1 MSDAEYSAA
10 ASPPFDDALID
21 RVLESQ
27 EDREFECKRL
37 GRNLNT
43 ILESVVALAN
53 TDGGIVA
60 LGIEDPAKAK
70 GRGRVY
76 GIQEHPECWDE
87 LRRLLSSRITEPLLL
102 QCIPMEIGCTLRD
115 GRPGSVVFLRIE
127 RSARVHSIV
136 SDGTFVR
143 LDKGKRQL
151 TAPEIND
158 LCFARGT
165 ITAESQ
171 LEHVP
176 FDLLETNQ
184 WREYS
189 SSRGL
194 TRPIDQAM
202 RHVGL
207 AKEDANGVLRPTRAA
222 VLLFAECPSGL
233 LAGKAAIRLFH
244 YRGNRILTDPKTNLV
259 KPPKTI
265 TGPLIRQIKDATDLI
280 VNELASGIQM
290 GPLGFEIVQDYPLR
304 VLREAIT
311 NAVIHRDY
319 HVSADV
325 KVRIFSDRIEVH
337 SPGAFVGPVTARNI
351 SHIGTHARNPQV
363 VNHLREFPTPPN
375 LDAGEG
381 VKMMFGTMKAAGLYP
396 PLYLT
401 SPPETSPAV
410 TVCLLNENSP
420 TTWEQVSAYIDENGS
435 IGNAEVRRLLETDDT
450 LRASQHL
457 KKWCDLGLLVVANP
471 QLGKRVRKYT
481 KPGVQ
486 ARDRLLFQPQ

>member
-1 MSDAEYSAA
+1 MPELENTTTA
-10 ASPPFDDALID
+10 PPPADDSLID
-21 RVLESQ
+21 RILESP

-37 GRNLNT
+37 SRNLNT
-43 ILESVVALAN
+43 VLESVVALAN
-53 TDGGIVA
+53 TDGGIIA
-60 LGIEDPAKAK
+60 LGIEDPSKAE
-70 GRGRVY
+70 GRDRVY
-76 GIQEHPECWDE
+76 GIQERPECWDE
-87 LRRLLSSRITEPLLL
+87 LRRLLRSRITEPSLL
-102 QCIPMEIGCTLRD
+102 QCIPIEIGCTLRD
-115 GRPGSVVFLRIE
+115 GQRGSVVFLKIE
-127 RSARVHSIV
+127 KSARVHSIV

-143 LDKGKRQL
+143 LDKGNRQL
-151 TAPEIND
+151 TAPEINE

-165 ITAESQ
+165 ISAESQ
-171 LEHVP
+171 FEQVP
-176 FDLLETNQ
+176 FDLLETSQ

-189 SSRGL
+189 QNRGL

-202 RHVGL
+202 RHIGL
-207 AKEDANGVLRPTRAA
+207 AKEDAAGVLRPTRAA
-222 VLLFAECPSGL
+222 VLLFAEDPSGL
-233 LAGKAAIRLFH
+233 LAGKAAVRVFH
-244 YRGNRILTDPKTNLV
+244 YRGNRIQTDPKTNLV
-259 KPPKTI
+259 KPPRTV

-290 GPLGFEIVQDYPLR
+290 GPLGFEIVQEYPLR

-325 KVRIFSDRIEVH
+325 HVRIFSDRIEVH

-351 SHIGTHARNPQV
+351 NHIGTHSRNPQI
-363 VNHLREFPTPPN
+363 VNHLREFPAPPN

-381 VKMMFGTMKAAGLYP
+381 VKMMFGTMRAAGLYP

-401 SPPETSPAV
+401 SPPEMSPAV
-410 TVCLLNENSP
+410 TVCLLNENRP
-420 TTWEQVSAYIDENGS
+420 TTWEQVSAYIDEHGP

-481 KPGVQ
+481 KPGVR
-486 ARDRLLFQPQ
+486 ARDRLLLQPQ